1 MVVSRNLTS
10 VALLSSGLLLT
21 GAAQAQSDVSM
32 FPPAAE
38 GQQRLVILL
47 PKLDKEQ
54 DVKVEIQL
62 AKAMEV
68 DCNRQRLGGDLSQ
81 QSLKGWGYSYHVL
94 DKVSPPMSTMMACP
108 DKTKHEAMVP
118 VMGQGYLLDYNSRL
132 PLVIYVPADLSVSY
146 RLWQAG
152 DSQPAPQG

>member
-1 MVVSRNLTS
+1 MLLSRHLTS
-10 VALLSSGLLLT
+10 VTLLSAGLLT
-21 GAAQAQSDVSM
+21 GTAQAQTDVSM
-32 FPPAAE
+32 CPPAAE
-38 GQQRLVILL
+38 GQQRLVIQL

-62 AKAMEV
+62 AKAMLV
-68 DCNRQRLGGDLSQ
+68 DCNRQRLGGDLQ
-81 QSLKGWGYSYHVL
+81 EESLSGWGYSYYRL
-94 DKVSPPMSTMMACP
+94 PQLSAPMSTMMACP

-118 VMGQGYLLDYNSRL
+118 VVGQGYLLNYNSRL

-152 DSQPAPQG
+152 DSQPASQG